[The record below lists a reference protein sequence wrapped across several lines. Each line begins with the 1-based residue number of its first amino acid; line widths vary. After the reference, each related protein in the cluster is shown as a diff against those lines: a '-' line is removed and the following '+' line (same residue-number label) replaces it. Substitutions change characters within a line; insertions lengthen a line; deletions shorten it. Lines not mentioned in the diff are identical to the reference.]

1 MSVATVSKFSKS
13 LWNAS
18 RYLFTFSGHNS
29 RNWSLANQK
38 GFYSTEREPMVS
50 TSLKY
55 SSFLEAD
62 HIGTDPFPLGGQVT
76 SLHTVTVL
84 PGTTIGK
91 ETSSSLMNIF
101 HAAGVPVKFEV
112 LEVTNPEEGV
122 PEDVQFSLRKNRV
135 AIKGPFPTNPL
146 STKDSFNISV
156 RRGNDLFAN
165 VVHCFNIP
173 GVKSRYNDVDIV
185 LIRENTEGEYSGL
198 EHETIPGVV
207 ENLKVISERASMRI
221 AEYAFQYATKNGR
234 KKVTCVHKANI
245 MKMADGLFLEC
256 CRRVASKYPFI
267 QFDSMI
273 VDNTCMQLVS
283 RPEQFDVMVLPNL
296 YGNIVGN
303 IVAGILGGPGLFPG
317 ANIGE
322 HMAVF
327 EQGARHSGRNIG
339 GQNIANPTG
348 VILSGVMMLRYLQLS
363 SYANRIEFAVL
374 EALKNSKN
382 HTADIGGNASTTDFT
397 QAVIDNL
404 N

>member
-1 MSVATVSKFSKS
+1 MLLSASSVVMSVATVSKFSKS

-234 KKVTCVHKANI
+234 KK
-245 MKMADGLFLEC
+245 
-256 CRRVASKYPFI
+256 S
-267 QFDSMI
+267 
-273 VDNTCMQLVS
+273 
-283 RPEQFDVMVLPNL
+283 
-296 YGNIVGN
+296 
-303 IVAGILGGPGLFPG
+303 
-317 ANIGE
+317 
-322 HMAVF
+322 AV
-327 EQGARHSGRNIG
+327 EELLRNILLF
-339 GQNIANPTG
+339 NL
-348 VILSGVMMLRYLQLS
+348 IL
-363 SYANRIEFAVL
+363 
-374 EALKNSKN
+374 
-382 HTADIGGNASTTDFT
+382 
-397 QAVIDNL
+397 
-404 N
+404 